1 MIWQHV
7 LNPETFQQALG
18 VVITIYVSAIF
29 VGMGLLIHFTRSKV
43 R

>member
-7 LNPETFQQALG
+7 LHPETFQQALG

-29 VGMGLLIHFTRSKV
+29 VGFGLAIHFTKSRV
-43 R
+43 P